1 DLHGDATSP
10 SSISRP
16 VRAEVELGDAAV
28 APDLLGLGRKFARG
42 RGEPVGIG
50 HTRPA
55 KLQAKHPFGTQ
66 RDPSTHRDGA
76 VFGMHAD
83 DARAAHLEALPNRYV
98 HPGPQVLP
106 AQHSHRAG
114 RRTGPGVLT
123 DALDEEANL
132 QRAVVYPADRGRPA
146 IG

>member
-1 DLHGDATSP
+1 MVTYLRMPVWATLSSATGATKAATSGEATT
-10 SSISRP
+10 STTVAS
-16 VRAEVELGDAAV
+16 AAS
-28 APDLLGLGRKFARG
+28 PTRTTTRG
-42 RGEPVGIG
+42 NGEPVGIG

-55 KLQAKHPFGTQ
+55 KLQAKRPFGTQ

-76 VFGMHAD
+76 VFGVHVD

-98 HPGPQVLP
+98 RPGPQVLP

-123 DALDEEANL
+123 
-132 QRAVVYPADRGRPA
+132 
-146 IG
+146 